1 MKHIL
6 VTGANGQLGRKV
18 VSDLITTNHNVTAT
32 SLRLRQL
39 RKLQSLGGKEELDLI
54 ACNLVDTKEVS
65 RLADKIHSIHVIIHL
80 ASGPPLDPLDHTSCT
95 NQVIM
100 SLNLIGVFGNQL
112 EHAIIG
118 SCTSVYGED
127 KENLFSESHN
137 TYPTSYHGSSQL
149 AVEKFWNLYAKN
161 NSKTVTCLR
170 FSRFKS
176 TSSDNYSEIKPNKDK
191 NIVNETSQ
199 QEQIKTDTI
208 SEYSQSIMTYL
219 KTKRAGVYNI
229 YPNI

>member
-1 MKHIL
+1 MRHIL

-39 RKLQSLGGKEELDLI
+39 RKLQSLGGKEKLNLI

-118 SCTSVYGED
+118 SCTSVYGVDQEILLS
-127 KENLFSESHN
+127 ENHP
-137 TYPTSYHGSSQL
+137 TCPTSYHGSSQL

-161 NSKTVTCLR
+161 NSKTVTRLR
-170 FSRFKS
+170 FSRFNSKNS
-176 TSSDNYSEIKPNKDK
+176 HKYSEIKPYEEN
-191 NIVNETSQ
+191 NTMNETSQ
-199 QEQIKTDTI
+199 QPQMKIDTI
-208 SEYSQSIMTYL
+208 TEYSQSIMNYL
-219 KTKRAGVYNI
+219 KTKRGGVYNI
-229 YPNI
+229 YPNS